1 MDENKTCRKTRGA
14 LRRFAVLV
22 AMLFAACA
30 IAAPVTAAD
39 INPETYFKGKT
50 INLIVDFKPGGGT
63 DLHARHFAQTWGKF
77 IPGNPNIVV
86 RNIAPTPA
94 GRNYV
99 WKSKPDGL
107 TISFLAAPGVGI
119 EFVDKSA
126 EFETD
131 KFEYI
136 GSHTGRDLVLMV
148 RDTVPYKTLKDAKGG
163 KVVLTMAEPVGRPE
177 DISGK
182 TLASSLMAYWMEA
195 PMKIL
200 PIAQAGTADSLVM
213 LERGDIN
220 TWIGGAVW
228 YSITRMREGWL
239 KKGFL
244 KPIADLSNPDIKLN
258 SNGETEMELENAMNW
273 LTPEQKD
280 LWEGLVLPE
289 VLAGKTLA
297 TTPKTPPAVV
307 NILRRAYENAFK
319 DAEFAA
325 AVEKIQREPITLING
340 EDMQKSVVRLHG
352 AFKRHLPEYKKYQQ
366 LIYEKFVEGK

>member
-1 MDENKTCRKTRGA
+1 MRKDHSCHGTIGA
-14 LRRFAVLV
+14 LRRIAVSMS
-22 AMLFAACA
+22 MLFAAFG
-30 IAAPVTAAD
+30 IAASARAAD
-39 INPETYFKGKT
+39 IDPETYFKDKT
-50 INLIVDFKPGGGT
+50 ISLIVDFKPGGGT
-63 DLHARHFAQTWGKF
+63 DLHARHFAQTFGKF

-86 RNIAPTPA
+86 RNISPNPA

-107 TISFLAAPGVGI
+107 TISFLAAPGIGV
-119 EFVDKSA
+119 EFTDASA
-126 EFETD
+126 KFESD

-136 GSHTGRDLVLMV
+136 GSHTGRDLVLLS

-163 KVVLTMAEPVGRPE
+163 KVVLTMGETVGRPE

-182 TLASSLMAYWMEA
+182 VLASSLMAYWMDA

-200 PIAQAGTADSLVM
+200 PIAQSGTADSLVM

-220 TWIGGAVW
+220 TWVGGAVW
-228 YSITRMREGWL
+228 YSLPRMREGWF

-244 KPIADLSNPDIKLN
+244 KPIANLSNPDIELR
-258 SNGETEMELENAMNW
+258 SNGEITMELENAMDW

-280 LWEGLVLPE
+280 IWEGLVLPE

-307 NILRRAYENAFK
+307 NILRRSYENAFK

-325 AVEKIQREPITLING
+325 GVEKIQREPITLING
-340 EDMQKSVVRLHG
+340 ETMQKSVVRLHA
-352 AFKRHLPEYKKYQQ
+352 AFKKHLPEYKKYQK
-366 LIYEKFVEGK
+366 LIYDRYVAGK

>member
-1 MDENKTCRKTRGA
+1 MNGHNIRRTIRGGRCLRGA
-14 LRRFAVLV
+14 VV
-22 AMLFAACA
+22 AASMLFAS
-30 IAAPVTAAD
+30 IGAASAAD

-63 DLHARHFAQTWGKF
+63 DLHARHFSQTFGKF
-77 IPGNPNIVV
+77 IPGNPQINV
-86 RNIAPTPA
+86 RNIAPNPA

-107 TISFLAAPGVGI
+107 TISFLAAPGVGS
-119 EFVDKSA
+119 EFTDQA
-126 EFETD
+126 AHFESD

-136 GSHTGRDLVLMV
+136 GAHTGRDLVLLA
-148 RDTVPYKTLKDAKGG
+148 RDTVPYKTLREAKGG
-163 KVVLTMAEPVGRPE
+163 KVVLTMGETVGRPE

-182 TLASSLMAYWMEA
+182 VLASSLMAYWMDA

-200 PIAQAGTADSLVM
+200 PIAQAGTADSLIM

-220 TWIGGAVW
+220 TWIGGAIW
-228 YSITRMREGWL
+228 YSLPRMRQGWF

-244 KPIADLSNPDIKLN
+244 KPIADLSNPDVKLG
-258 SNGETEMELENAMNW
+258 SNGETEMELENAINW

-280 LWEGLVLPE
+280 IWEGLVLPE
-289 VLAGKTLA
+289 VLSGKALA

-307 NILRRAYENAFK
+307 KILRTAYENAFK

-325 AVEKIQREPITLING
+325 AVEKIQREPITLIKG
-340 EDMQKSVVRLHG
+340 EDMQKSVVRLHA
-352 AFKRHLPEYKKYQQ
+352 AFKKHLPEYKKYQK
-366 LIYEKFVEGK
+366 LIYDRYVGGK

>member
-1 MDENKTCRKTRGA
+1 MS
-14 LRRFAVLV
+14 
-22 AMLFAACA
+22 MLFAAFG
-30 IAAPVTAAD
+30 IAASAHAAD
-39 INPETYFKGKT
+39 INPETYFKDKT
-50 INLIVDFKPGGGT
+50 ISLIVDFKPGGGT
-63 DLHARHFAQTWGKF
+63 DLHARHFAQTFGKF

-86 RNIAPTPA
+86 RNISPNPA

-107 TISFLAAPGVGI
+107 TISFLAAPGIGV
-119 EFVDKSA
+119 EFTDASA
-126 EFETD
+126 KFESD

-136 GSHTGRDLVLMV
+136 GSHTGRDLVLLS

-163 KVVLTMAEPVGRPE
+163 KVVLTMGETVGRPE

-182 TLASSLMAYWMEA
+182 VLASSLMAYWMDA

-200 PIAQAGTADSLVM
+200 PIAQSGTADSLVM

-220 TWIGGAVW
+220 TWVGGAVW
-228 YSITRMREGWL
+228 YSLPRMREGWF

-244 KPIADLSNPDIKLN
+244 KPIANLSNPDIELR
-258 SNGETEMELENAMNW
+258 SNGEITMELENAMDW

-280 LWEGLVLPE
+280 IWEGLVLPE

-307 NILRRAYENAFK
+307 NILRRSYENAFK

-325 AVEKIQREPITLING
+325 GVEKIQREPITLING
-340 EDMQKSVVRLHG
+340 ETMQKSVVRLHA
-352 AFKRHLPEYKKYQQ
+352 AFKKHLPEYKKYQK
-366 LIYEKFVEGK
+366 LIYDRYVAGK

>member
-1 MDENKTCRKTRGA
+1 MIRMLRGV
-14 LRRFAVLV
+14 AVSMS
-22 AMLFAACA
+22 MLFAA
-30 IAAPVTAAD
+30 IGFGTAPSAAAD
-39 INPETYFKGKT
+39 INPETYFEGKT

-63 DLHARHFAQTWGKF
+63 DLHARHFATSFGKF
-77 IPGNPNIVV
+77 IPGNPQIVV

-107 TISFLAAPGVGI
+107 TISFLAAPGIGV
-119 EFVDKSA
+119 EFTDASA
-126 EFETD
+126 KFESD

-136 GSHTGRDLVLMV
+136 GSHTGRDLMLLV

-163 KVVLTMAEPVGRPE
+163 KVPLIMGETVGRPE

-182 TLASSLMAYWMEA
+182 LLAATLMAYWMDA
-195 PMKIL
+195 PVKIM

-220 TWIGGAVW
+220 TWVGGAVW
-228 YSITRMREGWL
+228 YALPRMREGWF

-244 KPIADLSNPDIKLN
+244 RPIADMSNPDVKLA
-258 SNGETEMELENAMNW
+258 SNGETTMDLENAINW
-273 LTPEQKD
+273 LTPEQQD
-280 LWEGLVLPE
+280 IWEGLALPE

-297 TTPKTPPAVV
+297 TTPKTPPEIVK
-307 NILRRAYENAFK
+307 ILRTAYVNAFK
-319 DAEFAA
+319 DPEFAA

-340 EDMQKSVVRLHG
+340 EDMQKRVVRLHA
-352 AFKRHLPEYKKYQQ
+352 AFKRHLPEYKKYQK
-366 LIYEKFVEGK
+366 LIYDRYVSGK

>member
-1 MDENKTCRKTRGA
+1 MTKRKTLGA
-14 LRRFAVLV
+14 LRGFAVSL
-22 AMLFAACA
+22 AMLFVACA
-30 IAAPVTAAD
+30 IAAPVAAAD

-136 GSHTGRDLVLMV
+136 GSHTGRDLVLMA

-182 TLASSLMAYWMEA
+182 TLASALMAYWMEA
-195 PMKIL
+195 PMNIL

-307 NILRRAYENAFK
+307 NVLRRAYENAFK

-340 EDMQKSVVRLHG
+340 EEMQKSVVRLHG
-352 AFKRHLPEYKKYQQ
+352 AFKRHLPEYQKYQK